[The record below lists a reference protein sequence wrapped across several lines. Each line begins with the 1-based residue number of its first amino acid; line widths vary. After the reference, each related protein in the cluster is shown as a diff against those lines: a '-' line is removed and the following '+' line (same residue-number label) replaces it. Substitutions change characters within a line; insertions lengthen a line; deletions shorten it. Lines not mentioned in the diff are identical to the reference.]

1 MKNYQILLTSI
12 ISGWVFWA
20 IVWGPLPTMIYFAGP
35 ENELGC
41 AVIAGTMCILS
52 LIGLDWKGFI
62 NYLNK

>member
-1 MKNYQILLTSI
+1 MKNYQAILMCV

-20 IVWGPLPTMIYFAGP
+20 ITYGPLPTMIPFAGP

-52 LIGLDWKGFI
+52 LFGIDWKKLIAG
-62 NYLNK
+62 LK